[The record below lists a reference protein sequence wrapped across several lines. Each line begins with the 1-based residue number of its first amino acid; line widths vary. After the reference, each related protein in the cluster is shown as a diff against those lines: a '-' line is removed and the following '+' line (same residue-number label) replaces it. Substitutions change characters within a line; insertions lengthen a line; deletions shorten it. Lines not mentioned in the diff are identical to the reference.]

1 MTHSVAVIADSAA
14 SLPPALAK
22 KWGVSIVAL
31 QVIVDDHAYDEGE
44 QIAAKEVLDR
54 LLAGS
59 RVSTSQPSI
68 AAFEAAYRRAED
80 AGATEVVA
88 VAISGEMSGTAN
100 AARAAAAHVGIPV
113 EVVDTHTLAMA
124 TGFAA
129 VAAAALAAQ
138 GGDSAQVAAMARQV
152 SGSAL
157 CVFTLDSLEYLKRGG
172 RVSAAAAAIGN
183 ALSMRPVMAIRD
195 GNVAVLERVRTTA
208 RARAAM
214 LERVDASIATMSR
227 PAVAM
232 MALGEEQYGND
243 AALLVESRHPELCM
257 LVRTPV
263 SAVLSAH
270 TGPGTLAAVVVDLPD
285 IVH

>member
-1 MTHSVAVIADSAA
+1 MTHSVAVVVDSAA

-22 KWGVSIVAL
+22 KWGVRVVAL
-31 QVIVDDHAYDEGE
+31 KVIVDDHAYDEGE
-44 QIAAKEVLDR
+44 QISATDVLER
-54 LLAGS
+54 LLSGS

-88 VAISGEMSGTAN
+88 VLISGEISGTVN
-100 AARAAAAHVGIPV
+100 AARTAAAHVGIPV
-113 EVVDTHTLAMA
+113 EVVDTRTLAMA

-129 VAAAALAAQ
+129 VAAAALAAE
-138 GGDSAQVAAMARQV
+138 GADSAHVAAMARRV
-152 SGSAL
+152 AASAL

-195 GNVAVLERVRTTA
+195 GNVVVLDRVRTTA
-208 RARAAM
+208 RARSAM
-214 LERVDASIATMSR
+214 LERVDASISMMAR

-232 MALGEEQYGND
+232 MALGEEQYGSD
-243 AALLVESRHPELCM
+243 AALLVESRHPELSM